1 MSHLM
6 RPVGPQA
13 PSVYWRRRLAV
24 LIMLAVIALVVF
36 LLVRLLTG
44 DDASPGVQPTSP
56 SGGTS
61 AAPSA
66 TTPSG
71 DGTGSPAPTA
81 ASDPG
86 APACDAAALQVTA
99 TADAGTYA
107 ADVQPKLGLTI
118 RNVGAAACSL
128 DAGSAALELV
138 VVSGSDRIWSSD
150 DCQQEAKSAVTA
162 LEPGRELA
170 SSVTWPRQRSA
181 PGCPQA
187 LPEPKPGTYQLT
199 GRVGNITSQ
208 PVAFTLQ

>member
-6 RPVGPQA
+6 RPAGRQA

-24 LIMLAVIALVVF
+24 LIMLAVLALVGF
-36 LLVRLLTG
+36 LLFRLLTG
-44 DDASPGVQPTSP
+44 DGAQPDS
-56 SGGTS
+56 SAGGTS
-61 AAPSA
+61 GAAA
-66 TTPSG
+66 TTTAAGDATASG
-71 DGTGSPAPTA
+71 TPTA
-81 ASDPG
+81 TSG
-86 APACDAAALQVTA
+86 QTAPACDAAALQVTA

-107 ADVQPKLGLTI
+107 AGVQPKLGLTI

-150 DCQQEAKSAVTA
+150 DCQQDAKSNVTA
-162 LEPGRELA
+162 LEPGKELA

-181 PGCPQA
+181 PGCPQD

-199 GRVGNITSQ
+199 GRVGDITSQ
-208 PVAFTLQ
+208 PLAFTLE